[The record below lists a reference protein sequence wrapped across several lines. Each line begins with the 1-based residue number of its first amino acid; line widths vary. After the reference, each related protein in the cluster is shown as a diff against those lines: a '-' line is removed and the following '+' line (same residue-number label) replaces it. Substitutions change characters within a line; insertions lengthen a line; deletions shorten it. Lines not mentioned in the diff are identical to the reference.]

1 MPPETIP
8 TGIPVAPGET
18 LQLKNVLEDLG
29 SLPTELRG
37 IVHDHLQLAGLE
49 LRLAGRSLMAMIAAS
64 VFMGSLLLLAWI
76 ALMGSAG
83 LGLEALGLPPAMV
96 MLVLAGLTLAL
107 AWLLRAYIYRKST
120 ALEFPGSLRSLKP
133 TAAPAGKAELR

>member
-1 MPPETIP
+1 MPVETAG
-8 TGIPVAPGET
+8 TDIPVAPEET
-18 LQLKNVLEDLG
+18 LQLKDTLEDLG
-29 SLPTELRG
+29 SLPAELRG
-37 IVHDHLQLAGLE
+37 MVHDHLQLAGLE

-64 VFMGSLLLLAWI
+64 VFMGALLLLAWI

-83 LGLEALGLPPAMV
+83 LGLEALGLSPAIV
-96 MLVLAGLTLAL
+96 MLILAGLTLTL

-133 TAAPAGKAELR
+133 AAAPAGKTQRR

>member
-1 MPPETIP
+1 MSAETTG
-8 TGIPVAPGET
+8 TGIPIATEEN
-18 LQLKNVLEDLG
+18 LQLKDALEDLG
-29 SLPTELRG
+29 SLPAELRG
-37 IVHDHLQLAGLE
+37 MVHDHLQLAGLE

-64 VFMGSLLLLAWI
+64 VFMGALLLLAWI

-83 LGLEALGLPPAMV
+83 LGLEALGLPPAIV
-96 MLVLAGLTLAL
+96 MLVLAGLTLTL

-133 TAAPAGKAELR
+133 AAEPAGKAERR